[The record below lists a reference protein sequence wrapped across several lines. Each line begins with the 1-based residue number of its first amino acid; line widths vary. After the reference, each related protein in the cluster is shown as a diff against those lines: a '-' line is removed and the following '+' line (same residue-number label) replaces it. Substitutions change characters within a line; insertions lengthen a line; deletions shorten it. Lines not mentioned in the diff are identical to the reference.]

1 MSTKTKRTALA
12 NIAGTLGYL
21 SLVLQWMWSLVIF
34 AYPVISGE
42 LDTFLFPK
50 RQEVDPTPID
60 AGVFTPVVF
69 VIAAVITLL
78 VLVLTAI
85 VIARL
90 PKTIAAAGAH
100 ITKTAATAAI
110 PIATHRKP
118 PTKKQ
123 RLQLSFRFVIIT
135 KAALVVLPLLLLL
148 IARPIEQLP
157 QQASLAFGSLCA
169 VGSALY
175 FALQYTVVFF
185 GRIAKKDVL

>member
-50 RQEVDPTPID
+50 PQEVTPTAVD

-69 VIAAVITLL
+69 VVAAVITLL
-78 VLVLTAI
+78 VLGLTAI

-90 PKTIAAAGAH
+90 PKTIASAGAR

-110 PIATHRKP
+110 PLATHHKP
-118 PTKKQ
+118 ATKKQ
-123 RLQLSFRFVIIT
+123 RLKLSFRFVIII
-135 KAALVVLPLLLLL
+135 KAALVILPLLLLL
-148 IARPIEQLP
+148 VARPIDQLP

-169 VGSALY
+169 VGSTLY
-175 FALQYTVVFF
+175 FSLQYAVVFL